1 VKGPEKTENVKDAL
15 FPDFETVIL
24 GMRRER

>member
-15 FPDFETVIL
+15 FTDFETVIL